1 MCLPRL
7 SGSEP
12 ILLKGRN
19 GVFLFNRLIEKC
31 VMTREMIILIE
42 EYNLNSL
49 SLRRG
54 TVVFQPPPKNRV
66 PHLMKD
72 FALWL
77 NSDQAH
83 ELYPVLLSG
92 ISHYEFVRIHPF
104 VDGNGRT
111 ARALATLI
119 LYLKSFDTKRFFAL
133 DDYYNEDRER
143 DIMLCCKQ

>member
-92 ISHYEFVRIHPF
+92 ISHYEFVRIHAF
-104 VDGNGRT
+104 VDGNGRA

-119 LYLKSFDTKRFFAL
+119 LYLKGFDTKRFFAL

-143 DIMLCCKQ
+143 YYAVL